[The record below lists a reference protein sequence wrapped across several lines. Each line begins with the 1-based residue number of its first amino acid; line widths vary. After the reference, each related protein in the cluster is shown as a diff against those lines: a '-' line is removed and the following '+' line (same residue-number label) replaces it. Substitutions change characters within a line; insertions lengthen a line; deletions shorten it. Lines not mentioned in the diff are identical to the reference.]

1 MISLAAL
8 RIAGFVV
15 AAVTALGVL
24 YYVADLIGDV
34 REAKVR
40 AEYEAAI
47 DDANTGTAAANAAA
61 SKVAERDGRV
71 RAQALA
77 AATAALTGK
86 CLLTAAE
93 ATALTRVH

>member
-40 AEYEAAI
+40 AEYVAAI
-47 DDANTGTAAANAAA
+47 DNANTDTVAANDAA
-61 SKVAERDGRV
+61 SKVAERDGRI
-71 RAQALA
+71 RAKALA
-77 AATAALTGK
+77 DATAALTGK

>member
-8 RIAGFVV
+8 RIGGFVV

-24 YYVADLIGDV
+24 WYLADLIGDV

-47 DDANTGTAAANAAA
+47 DAANTDTTAANAAA
-61 SKVAERDGRV
+61 SKVAERDGRI
-71 RAQALA
+71 RAQALEA
-77 AATAALTGK
+77 AKTALAGK
-86 CLLTAAE
+86 CPLTAAE
-93 ATALTRVH
+93 ALALTRVK